1 MRKGLLLALG
11 ALLTAFLLFTTV
23 YPYTQASMEGG
34 RVYRLTATIYL
45 SKADD
50 DPWDSHAPRIFP
62 VPPNIYSEQWVLRTS
77 PVVYPSYTVTQM
89 ASSDPIL
96 NMLTEVRILISFT
109 MPSAGTY
116 AVRLTTDSGANVII
130 ASIPSRQYTTTEV
143 YRWTFIIPFYNSTNL
158 KVTAFPIPAG
168 SQSFFT
174 QAPVWVECTYW
185 SGNQLV
191 TDGTGLSVSVTRG
204 SPNATHNSVY
214 YRITFGSAW
223 AGRNVVR
230 CNLFTSHQSVLN
242 PLNSFLQAR
251 GEPTLS
257 RINYAIADNL
267 NLVVASGD
275 ILEILLVYVL
285 NSSV

>member
-50 DPWDSHAPRIFP
+50 DPWGSHAPRIFP
-62 VPPNIYSEQWVLRTS
+62 VPPNIYTELWVLRTNPNVWPEFS
-77 PVVYPSYTVTQM
+77 VTQM
-89 ASSDPIL
+89 ATSNPEL
-96 NMLTEVRILISFT
+96 NMLTEVRILVSFT
-109 MPSAGTY
+109 VSAANTY
-116 AVRLTTDSGANVII
+116 SVRLSTDGGWNVIV
-130 ASIPSRQYTTTEV
+130 AEIPSVQLQPGTV

-168 SQSFFT
+168 SRSFFT
-174 QAPVWVECTYW
+174 DAPVWAECTYW

-191 TDGTGLSVSVTRG
+191 TEGTGLSVSVTRG
-204 SPNATHNSVY
+204 TPNATHNSVY

>member
-1 MRKGLLLALG
+1 MYMRKGLLLALG

-174 QAPVWVECTYW
+174 QAP
-185 SGNQLV
+185 
-191 TDGTGLSVSVTRG
+191 
-204 SPNATHNSVY
+204 
-214 YRITFGSAW
+214 
-223 AGRNVVR
+223 
-230 CNLFTSHQSVLN
+230 
-242 PLNSFLQAR
+242 
-251 GEPTLS
+251 
-257 RINYAIADNL
+257 
-267 NLVVASGD
+267 
-275 ILEILLVYVL
+275 
-285 NSSV
+285 